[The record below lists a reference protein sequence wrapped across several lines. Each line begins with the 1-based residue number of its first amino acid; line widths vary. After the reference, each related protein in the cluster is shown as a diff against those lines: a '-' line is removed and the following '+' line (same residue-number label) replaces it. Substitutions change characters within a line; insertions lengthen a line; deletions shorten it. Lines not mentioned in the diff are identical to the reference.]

1 MGRPSSF
8 TPEFAAEICERLANG
23 ESLRAITSDEHM
35 PSQATVFRWL
45 ADNTQFREQ
54 YACAREA
61 QADTLA
67 DEIVHIADTPM
78 EGTVVTSKEWGEEI
92 KTGDMIEHR
101 KLRVDAR
108 KWFAA
113 KLAPKKYSDKQ
124 QVEHSGSMT
133 LEQLVAASMTPPAKG
148 VEDLV

>member
-8 TPEFAAEICERLANG
+8 TPEAAAEICERLANG
-23 ESLRAITSDEHM
+23 ESLRSITSNDRM

-45 ADNTQFREQ
+45 AGNEEFRKQ
-54 YACAREA
+54 YAHAREA

-78 EGTVVTSKEWGEEI
+78 EGTVVTLKEWGEEI

-108 KWFAA
+108 KWYAA
-113 KLAPKKYSDKQ
+113 KLAPKKYSEKQ
-124 QVEHSGSMT
+124 QVEHSGTMT
-133 LEQLVAASMTPPAKG
+133 LEQLVAASMKPAPAG
-148 VEDLV
+148 VDDLV